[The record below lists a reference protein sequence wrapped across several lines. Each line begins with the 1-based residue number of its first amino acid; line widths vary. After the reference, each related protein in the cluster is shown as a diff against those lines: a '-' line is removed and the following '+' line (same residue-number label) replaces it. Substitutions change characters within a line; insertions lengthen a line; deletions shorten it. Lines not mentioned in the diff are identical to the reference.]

1 MSTTSNYIN
10 KINQEYPLP
19 GQDNDSSGFRNNFKN
34 IKSALTSA
42 ESDISSLKL
51 SSVKLTETNNF
62 NNNIIKRAV
71 FQETALAIYDETGSV
86 QSGDI
91 TLDYINGS
99 YQKIR
104 VDGGT
109 HVFTVINWPLN
120 SRSGSIILSIITDSI
135 SGSYV
140 DFSSTNFTTLG
151 PDPLPVELTANV
163 EQFFELWCD
172 GDSNNLFVRGL
183 GGGNY
188 PSVAQLL
195 SAASIA
201 VSTATSLTI
210 GTNEFSTSTYYS
222 TKIKSGKQVGNIAL
236 VPNQII
242 GRTTNA
248 PVPDVLGNSTAT
260 TFPVVSTV
268 GIMTGAKLNFPL
280 STSTVSFTVTSFTT
294 STVTVAPAFEVN
306 SFTPGDY
313 ITFTNP
319 QFTDQPTVITFKPT
333 ATTSTISAP
342 NDLKGQI
349 YANTTTLFVTVGE
362 HSYNTVN
369 KVKISGDN
377 VTMVTQTTATNST
390 ALATTEFVH
399 NILPYGSII
408 MWNGPTSKVTGV
420 AAQSFGWQ
428 LCDGTNG
435 TPDLRNRFVIGA
447 STDRFNST
455 SGLSYAVTEVANGAT
470 QSGGTSDS
478 NVVKHTHTITA
489 DSSVNDPGHK
499 HTITDPGHSHNSQY
513 DQRTPGSIDYNGA
526 GSEIGGMGTSYVY
539 PTTTATTAITIA
551 QAYTDIKVNTTIL
564 ISDAGVDGVG
574 QNLPPYYALCYIMK
588 ITGTPR

>member
-42 ESDISSLKL
+42 EGDISSLKL

-86 QSGDI
+86 QSGNI

-109 HVFTVINWPLN
+109 HVFTVINWPSN
-120 SRSGSIILSIITDSI
+120 ARSGSIILSVITDSI

-140 DFSSTNFTTLG
+140 DFNSTNFTTLG
-151 PDPLPVELTANV
+151 PSPLPLELSANV

-183 GGGNY
+183 GGGNA
-188 PSVAQLL
+188 PSVAQLIA
-195 SAASIA
+195 AASIA

-210 GTNEFSTSTYYS
+210 STNEFSTSTYYS
-222 TKIKSGKQVGNIAL
+222 TKVKAGKQVGNIAL

-242 GRTTNA
+242 GRTTNV

-260 TFPVVSTV
+260 TFPVISTV
-268 GIMTGAKLNFPL
+268 GIMTGAKLNFPS
-280 STSTVSFTVTSFTT
+280 STSTVAFTVTSFTT
-294 STVTVAPAFEVN
+294 STVTVSPAFEVTA
-306 SFTPGDY
+306 FTPGDY

-349 YANTTTLFVTVGE
+349 YANTTTLFVTVSE

-377 VTMVTQTTATNST
+377 VTMVTQTTATNTST
-390 ALATTEFVH
+390 SLATTEFVH

-435 TPDLRNRFVIGA
+435 TPDLRNKFVIGA
-447 STDRFNST
+447 SSDRFNSS
-455 SGLSYAVTEVANGAT
+455 SGASYAVTEVANGAS
-470 QSGGTSDS
+470 QSGGTADS

-489 DSSVNDPGHK
+489 DSSVNDPGHT
-499 HTITDPGHSHNSQY
+499 H
-513 DQRTPGSIDYNGA
+513 
-526 GSEIGGMGTSYVY
+526 EI
-539 PTTTATTAITIA
+539 TTTAGAPWDGVPRGVSHNAGGADGDLDGSTRVTGYDRASVAMAIA
-551 QAYTDIKVNTTIL
+551 QSYTGIKVNTTVL